1 MSKQYRMIVAL
12 VVIGVLSL
20 ACGLGQVASPTQAP
34 VAVGG
39 GQQLEQW
46 ASGASASSQYGDPAW
61 AAIQATGAPD
71 TDECGDYDTAWASLE
86 ADSPYEWLELTYRT
100 AVIPQEIK
108 IYETYN
114 PGSIISVA
122 VGTAN
127 FEHTIIWEA
136 DPRPNTACPYV
147 LTIPVDGFEQ
157 AVNSVRIEFDQ
168 SIIGSWNEIDAVQL
182 IGSRP

>member
-1 MSKQYRMIVAL
+1 MIERRSVIVVL
-12 VVIGVLSL
+12 VLIGLFSL
-20 ACGLGQVASPTQAP
+20 ACGGQPAAPTQAP
-34 VAVGG
+34 ATGG
-39 GQQLEQW
+39 GQRLEQW

-61 AAIQATGAPD
+61 AASQATGAPD
-71 TDECGDYDTAWASLE
+71 TSECGDFTTAWASE
-86 ADSPYEWLELTYRT
+86 GADSPSEGLELTYRT

-114 PGSIISVA
+114 PGSIIRVA

-127 FEHTIIWEA
+127 SEHTIIWES
-136 DPRPNTACPYV
+136 DPRPNTACPHV
-147 LTIPVDGFEQ
+147 LTIPVDGFDQ